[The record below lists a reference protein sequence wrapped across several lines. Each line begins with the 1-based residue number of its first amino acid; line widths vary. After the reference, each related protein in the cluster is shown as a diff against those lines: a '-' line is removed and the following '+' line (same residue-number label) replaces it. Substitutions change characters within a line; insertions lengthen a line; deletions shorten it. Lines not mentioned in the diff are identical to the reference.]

1 MIDRNFCHTIISAQK
16 KMLTLLSIIYLIPYC
31 DSGAI
36 QLDPS
41 NIDGIVQNNDLVII
55 NFYADWC
62 RYNSNCIIIEMHK
75 PWNALLCICMLKYK
89 RTWPMQQSIEAHTY
103 RHHPSVHCSTGVHLM
118 HFTSTFTKV
127 KEFVSSTETLSEK
140 IFII

>member
-62 RYNSNCIIIEMHK
+62 RYNSNGIII
-75 PWNALLCICMLKYK
+75 
-89 RTWPMQQSIEAHTY
+89 
-103 RHHPSVHCSTGVHLM
+103 
-118 HFTSTFTKV
+118 
-127 KEFVSSTETLSEK
+127 
-140 IFII
+140 